1 MGIIY
6 SIIIGGIAGALA
18 KLIMPGKDGGGILMT
33 IVLGVAGSLFM
44 TFIGKAIGWY
54 DAPGEKA
61 GLITSIIGAVVFV
74 CCGGWWAPTTGRW
87 LGIPALMPRA
97 FADVAEARRDYLDES
112 GGRYVHVIADGGVGT
127 SGDIVRAIACGSDA
141 VMLLSLIHI

>member
-33 IVLGVAGSLFM
+33 IVLGVAGSLLM

-61 GLITSIIGAVVFV
+61 GLITSIIGAVVLLF
-74 CCGGWWAPTTGRW
+74 GYR
-87 LGIPALMPRA
+87 
-97 FADVAEARRDYLDES
+97 FYLSKKS
-112 GGRYVHVIADGGVGT
+112 G
-127 SGDIVRAIACGSDA
+127 S
-141 VMLLSLIHI
+141 